1 MAHLSE
7 NNIFQEERREE
18 ILKILDKKNRISTN
32 ELIKKFNTTAVTIRK
47 DLAILEKTGA
57 LTRTHG
63 GAIKKN
69 ELFRGLALTE
79 KEKIF
84 LDEKLRIVKQA
95 AKLIKEG
102 DTIILDSGSTTN
114 LLAKELINKK
124 NITVIT
130 NALNIA
136 VELINSKIEVILTG
150 GNLFKD
156 TLTLIGPL
164 AETVLKKLS
173 SGKLF
178 LGTDGIDFE
187 HGLTTPNI
195 NEASTTQTMMNVSG
209 EIILLADESKFGR
222 RSLAVIS
229 KIDRIDKII
238 TNKKMTDS
246 ELLLFKK
253 LGVKIITA

>member
-1 MAHLSE
+1 MKYVSE

-32 ELIKKFNTTAVTIRK
+32 DLIEKFNTTAVTIRK
-47 DLAILEKTGA
+47 DLAVLEKSGA
-57 LTRTHG
+57 LKRTHG
-63 GAIKKN
+63 GAIKN
-69 ELFRGLALTE
+69 NQLFRGLALTE

-84 LDEKLRIVKQA
+84 LDEKLRIVKEA

-114 LLAKELINKK
+114 LLAKEILNKK

-136 VELINSKIEVILTG
+136 VELINSNIEVILTG

-164 AETVLKKLS
+164 AETVLKRLS

-195 NEASTTQTMMNVSG
+195 NEASTTQTMINVSG

-229 KIDRIDKII
+229 KIEKLDKII
-238 TNKKMTDS
+238 TTKKMTDT
-246 ELLLFKK
+246 ELSMYEK
-253 LGVKIITA
+253 LGVKITTV

>member
-1 MAHLSE
+1 MGHISE
-7 NNIFQEERREE
+7 NTIFQEERREE

-32 ELIKKFNTTAVTIRK
+32 ELIEKFNTTAVTIRK
-47 DLAILEKTGA
+47 DLTVLEKSGA
-57 LTRTHG
+57 LKRTHG

-84 LDEKLRIVKQA
+84 LNEKLRIVKEA
-95 AKLIKEG
+95 ANLIKEG

-114 LLAKELINKK
+114 LLAKEILNKK

-136 VELINSKIEVILTG
+136 VELINSNIEVILTG

-187 HGLTTPNI
+187 HGLTTPNLT
-195 NEASTTQTMMNVSG
+195 EASTSQTMMNISG
-209 EIILLADESKFGR
+209 EIILLVDESKFGR

-229 KIDRIDKII
+229 KIEKLDKII
-238 TNKKMTDS
+238 TNKKMTDN
-246 ELLLFKK
+246 ELSMFKK
-253 LGVKIITA
+253 LGVEITTV